1 MAHGEVVTFIKNIT
15 GDTMEMS
22 VERGELVVPNM
33 TDCFPI
39 KSEADLEKMT
49 EEERKLYWQEAM
61 KAADHNGDNR
71 ISFLEFQD
79 AIKMAE
85 KAVSSAVKEE
95 K

>member
-1 MAHGEVVTFIKNIT
+1 MPE
-15 GDTMEMS
+15 
-22 VERGELVVPNM
+22 
-33 TDCFPI
+33 
-39 KSEADLEKMT
+39 KSPSHLTLKM
-49 EEERKLYWQEAM
+49 RPWQEAM

>member
-1 MAHGEVVTFIKNIT
+1 MKYLGKRYGLSNVSICLRSLPLISHLT
-15 GDTMEMS
+15 
-22 VERGELVVPNM
+22 L
-33 TDCFPI
+33 
-39 KSEADLEKMT
+39 KM
-49 EEERKLYWQEAM
+49 RPWQEAM

-85 KAVSSAVKEE
+85 KAVSSAVEEE